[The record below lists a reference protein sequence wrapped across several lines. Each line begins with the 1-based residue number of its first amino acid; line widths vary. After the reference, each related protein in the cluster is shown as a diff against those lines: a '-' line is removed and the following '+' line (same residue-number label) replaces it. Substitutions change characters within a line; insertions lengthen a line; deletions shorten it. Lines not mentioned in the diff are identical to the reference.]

1 MVLNLQVQPAIDK
14 VKQFNYLEQISSTGN
29 IDDQEIN
36 LDRVMYQEIH
46 LHINIE
52 TCSGQRN
59 LARECCE
66 VTKER
71 SDLNC

>member
-14 VKQFNYLEQISSTGN
+14 VKQFNYLKQISSTGN

-36 LDRVMYQEIH
+36 LDRVMYPEIH

-52 TCSGQRN
+52 TCSGLKK
-59 LARECCE
+59 LARECCK
-66 VTKER
+66 VTKEL
-71 SDLNC
+71 SYLNC